1 MAKKDEIIEIKKVD
15 PKTAIFHIEGTSA
28 IICNKMDDVTKRDL
42 LDQRKDKAKEV
53 KKPNKWEK
61 IITSIH
67 WYNGDPE
74 NFTEETL
81 HEQLDPAKN
90 APCFTTFGF
99 KKAMC
104 DAVVR
109 FGIDKYSTKFKAAV
123 SMNSKNGLIPFKY
136 SSYRMREELMSPKR
150 GAPILVYINEFGGWS
165 ADVTITY
172 IDSVYSLDQIVN
184 IINLTGIGI
193 GIGSGRNAEFGR
205 FKVTGVTQAGA

>member
-28 IICNKMDDVTKRDL
+28 IICNKMDNVTKRDL
-42 LDQRKDKAKEV
+42 TDERKDKAKEV

-67 WYNGDPE
+67 WNNGDPE
-74 NFTEETL
+74 TFTEESL
-81 HEQLDPAKN
+81 KEQLANN

-123 SMNSKNGLIPFKY
+123 SMNSKNSLIPFKF
-136 SSYRMREELMSPKR
+136 SDYRCREELMSPKR
-150 GAPILVYINEFGGWS
+150 GAPILVYINEFGGWE
-165 ADVTITY
+165 ADVSITY
-172 IDSVYSLDQIVN
+172 IDSVYSLEQIVN

-205 FKVTGVTQAGA
+205 FKVTGVTKVGE